1 MFFVYILMILP
12 AVMCLYL
19 FLLYPGKSRKERMGV
34 FTHYYIAHRGLF
46 DNSAQAPENTLS
58 AFRKA
63 VTEDFGIELDVQLTK
78 DNRVIVIHDSDLIR
92 TSGIN
97 KKIQDCTFE
106 MLQEYRI
113 FSSNEQV
120 PGFSEVLSLING
132 TVPLIVELKSESLS
146 DSKLCERVSQCL
158 DTYNGPFCIES
169 FNPVIVNWFR
179 VHRPEYLRG
188 FLSTD
193 HAKNRAGSAPLPS
206 SLQKL
211 AGLSIRNFVLTNC
224 LMNFLIRP
232 DFIAYNIQY
241 KNQLSYRI
249 CTGLFGIGKVGW
261 TIQNEEELKT
271 AELSFDVL
279 IFDSFQP

>member
-1 MFFVYILMILP
+1 MIFVYILIILL
-12 AVMCLYL
+12 AVIWLYL
-19 FLLYPGKSRKERMGV
+19 FLLYPGKSRKERMRV
-34 FTHYYIAHRGLF
+34 FTQYYIAHRGLF
-46 DNSAQAPENTLS
+46 DNATPAPENTRR

-63 VTEDFGIELDVQLTK
+63 AGADFGIELDVQLTR
-78 DNRVIVIHDSDLIR
+78 DNQVIVIHDYDLNR

-97 KKIQDCTFE
+97 QKVSDCTFK
-106 MLQEYRI
+106 MFQEYRI

-132 TVPLIVELKSESLS
+132 TVPLIVELKSKSVS
-146 DSKLCERVSQCL
+146 DAKLCERVSQCL

-169 FNPVIVNWFR
+169 FSPLIVNWFR

-193 HAKNRAGSAPLPS
+193 YFKDRACSTPLPS
-206 SLQKL
+206 SLR
-211 AGLSIRNFVLTNC
+211 ASIVLSIQKFILTNC

-232 DFIAYNIQY
+232 DFIAYNIHY

-249 CTGLFGIGKVGW
+249 CTGLFGIVKAGW
-261 TIQNEEELKT
+261 TIKNEEELQT
-271 AELSFDVL
+271 AKSSFDVI
-279 IFDSFQP
+279 IFDSFLP